1 MIAKTVDGNSTP
13 RKKMVFVVD
22 DHPIVRQG
30 LTLLINQECD
40 LAVCGEAEEM
50 HCALSA
56 ILAVRPDILIVD
68 ISLNGPDGL
77 ELLKNVRISSPRL
90 PVLILSMHDESIYA
104 ERALRAGAN
113 GYIMKQ
119 EATEKVLV
127 ALRRI
132 LSGEI
137 YVSEKIANSMLQHY
151 VRGANP
157 SEASSVSELT
167 DRELEVFRLIGE
179 GHGTRQ
185 IAEALHL
192 SIKTVESYQAHI
204 KEKLS
209 LRSARELVQHAVE
222 WNVREKTSL
231 N

>member
-1 MIAKTVDGNSTP
+1 MIGKALSGSSTA
-13 RKKMVFVVD
+13 RKKTVFVVD

-30 LTLLINQECD
+30 LTLLINQESD
-40 LAVCGEAEEM
+40 LTVCGEAEEM
-50 HCALSA
+50 QSALAS
-56 ILAVRPDILIVD
+56 IVAVKPDIVIVD

-90 PVLILSMHDESIYA
+90 PVLVLSMHDESIYA

-137 YVSEKIANSMLQHY
+137 YVSDKIANSMLQHY

-157 SEASSVSELT
+157 SEHSSIAELT

-192 SIKTVESYQAHI
+192 SVKTVESYQAHI

-209 LRSARELVQHAVE
+209 LRSARELVQHAIE
-222 WNVREKTSL
+222 WTVREKTA
-231 N
+231 